1 MLLISNVPLQNVAN
15 NQSIYIVEK
24 GVLGHLVAIIQLLLL
39 TSVLI
44 LNNHCTMNVDLVSP
58 VSHFIV
64 MLEMFK

>member
-1 MLLISNVPLQNVAN
+1 MLKNPKVLLISNVPLENVAN

-44 LNNHCTMNVDLVSP
+44 RNNHC
-58 VSHFIV
+58 I
-64 MLEMFK
+64 

>member
-1 MLLISNVPLQNVAN
+1 MLKNPKMLLISNVPLQNVAN

-44 LNNHCTMNVDLVSP
+44 RNNHCIMMTDVNN
-58 VSHFIV
+58 
-64 MLEMFK
+64 

>member
-1 MLLISNVPLQNVAN
+1 MLKNPKVLLISNVPLENVAN

-44 LNNHCTMNVDLVSP
+44 RNNHCTKDD
-58 VSHFIV
+58 
-64 MLEMFK
+64 FKS